1 MRIEGG
7 LHQRGV
13 MPAFSANFQEML
25 SSSPFAIP
33 ARTRILDEVQHVQ
46 ALTP

>member
-7 LHQRGV
+7 LHQREV

-25 SSSPFAIP
+25 SSVI
-33 ARTRILDEVQHVQ
+33 
-46 ALTP
+46 